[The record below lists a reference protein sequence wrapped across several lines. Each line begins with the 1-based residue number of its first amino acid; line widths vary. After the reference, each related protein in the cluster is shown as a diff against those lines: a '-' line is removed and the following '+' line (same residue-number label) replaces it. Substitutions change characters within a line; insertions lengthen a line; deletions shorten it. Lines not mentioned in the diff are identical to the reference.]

1 MTAPQI
7 YLMLTLTLKPVILF
21 YNLVMRKK
29 YAAWLVDD
37 VFEEGV
43 GGMREVGD
51 FSYVTVHIQR
61 SNINILRASAN
72 LQQRPIVM
80 LLGETEFFSRRGHLY
95 DFIW

>member
-1 MTAPQI
+1 MLPEWWTM
-7 YLMLTLTLKPVILF
+7 YLRRVW
-21 YNLVMRKK
+21 VE
-29 YAAWLVDD
+29 W
-37 VFEEGV
+37 
-43 GGMREVGD
+43 REVGD

-95 DFIW
+95 DFI